1 MKVLI
6 TGGKGQL
13 GQALLRVLSL
23 SSAHRLYA
31 PDHSVL
37 DVTKMPEIEQNME
50 QFKPDLIIHSAAN
63 TDVDWCELN
72 PARAFQVNTGG
83 TYNMARAAQIFGSV
97 FVYISTNFVF
107 NGAHT
112 RPYLEEERPLPVN
125 IYGLSKLLGEELVA
139 ALLNRYFIIRTSW
152 LYGGKSNFVEQILK
166 MLQAGKKLSVA
177 GDQFSAPT
185 FVDDLARAISILIQS
200 ERYGIY
206 HLTNRGFCSRLEWVQ
221 ELLLYSDYKAEL
233 TEVDSAYFPNLAQR
247 PYFAVLGNRRF
258 KDYFGL
264 ELRGWQEG
272 LSFYLQEYSPL
283 GRKRE
288 GGR

>member
-1 MKVLI
+1 MRVLI

-13 GQALLRVLSL
+13 GQALFRVLS
-23 SSAHRLYA
+23 SASYRIYA
-31 PDHSVL
+31 PDRSVL
-37 DVTKMPEIEQNME
+37 DVTKIPEIEQNVQRFE
-50 QFKPDLIIHSAAN
+50 PDLIIHSAAN

-72 PARAFQVNTGG
+72 PAPAFRVNTGG

-107 NGAHT
+107 NGVHT
-112 RPYLEEERPLPVN
+112 RPYFEEEKPLPVN

-152 LYGGKSNFVEQILK
+152 LYGGKGNFVEQILK
-166 MLQAGKKLSVA
+166 LLQAGEKVFVV

-185 FVDDLARAISILIQS
+185 FVDDLARALSILIHSKQ
-200 ERYGIY
+200 YGIY
-206 HLTNRGFCSRLEWVQ
+206 HLTNRGFCSRLEWVKK
-221 ELLLYSDYKAEL
+221 LLLYGGFKTEL
-233 TEVDSAYFPNLAQR
+233 TEVDSAYFPNPAQR
-247 PYFAVLGNRRF
+247 PHFAVLGNRRF

-272 LSFYLQEYSPL
+272 LSFYLKEYSPL
-283 GRKRE
+283 GRKKE
-288 GGR
+288 PGR